1 MEKQD
6 VKHPGGRPATIVIDE
21 MVELVA
27 EMQCM
32 RMKKFAI
39 KRAIEDVATQKIPQS
54 SFEKLMRLAR
64 NLNQQRAA
72 SAAENMSTDTIGFYQ
87 DVIADPEAP
96 IQQKLKAQEQ
106 LEHFLGLGARF
117 KNSSDS
123 VDVTASKI
131 RAFLEKALGT

>member
-1 MEKQD
+1 MEK
-6 VKHPGGRPATIVIDE
+6 HAGGRPATIVIDE

-39 KRAIEDVATQKIPQS
+39 KRAIEDVATQKIAQS

-64 NLNQQRAA
+64 NLNQQRAT
-72 SAAENMSTDTIGFYQ
+72 SATENMSTETIGFYQ
-87 DVIADPEAP
+87 DVIADPDAP
-96 IQQKLKAQEQ
+96 IKEKLKAQEQ

-117 KNSSDS
+117 KGSGESA
-123 VDVTASKI
+123 DVTASKI
-131 RAFLEKALGT
+131 RIFLEKARNAGS